1 MKKNFLRQVATIVAL
16 ATLTIGFSACSS
28 DSDTPQPNDPN
39 QPNDPGVG
47 SEAVELSHLLLA
59 VYRTDNSAGIGN
71 YELQIGSAETMEWEG
86 DTHLFLDL
94 YHELDADP
102 LNPVLPNGTYE
113 ASAEILPGTFQA
125 ENSSLQVLV
134 DGAIEA
140 TPVMGTVTVSRTG
153 GQYTIHAKVSTM
165 WDESELEF
173 YYEGPIQFVQGGTSA
188 FLPFEEEQQ
197 ITFEESQGRYWGNWF
212 RPYSDDFMLEFFSGE
227 FNENGTLTKGYYL
240 KLGNIYMP
248 KAEDYNLNPM
258 PIAPGTYMVYEK
270 APLVSTLTMPFK
282 MDQGAILEYWG
293 DTSFAGSYLQYID
306 EDTKEKRIGLI
317 HSGSLTVASEGQ
329 NYTMTFDFQTEEGI
343 SVKGT
348 YTGEVNF
355 PNLNDN
361 DQNNIWADRPWTTLT
376 EDHTYNIPEGAVSY
390 AFLLG
395 DYIQDGLDVWQF
407 NIMAMDQNGEAYGD
421 YFTTE
426 LMVDV
431 ANGVEIP
438 QGTFE
443 VSWEVKPNVMVPGV
457 YTAGNVPQFT
467 FYGDLTLDEEGYS
480 AALAAIKAG
489 TLTISKEA
497 DENYRFVFD
506 LVDDGDH
513 KITGEWSGAV
523 VMEDFRDDMEQGGD
537 DDGGH
542 DHEHSFALRARR

>member
-376 EDHTYNIPEGAVSY
+376 EDHTYNIPEGAVAY

-513 KITGEWSGAV
+513 KITGEWSGSV
-523 VMEDFRDDMEQGGD
+523 VMEDFRDDIEQGG

-542 DHEHSFALRARR
+542 DHEHSHALRVRR